1 MPANMGEVLRKLG
14 WLCPSSERCVMR
26 LPEGSSEPED
36 GVNRPALRC
45 SRELAVRR
53 ANRRSSR
60 WSLAM
65 YICLSLSGMLRL
77 RAPPPDDAVPGLEP
91 AVPGLEPAWE
101 LGLEPAAPGEFA
113 RRPNE
118 RMAWS
123 RRTRIPSRT
132 GMVPK
137 QMDRGVCRRATC
149 ASSAPAAHQHSE
161 RNCDG
166 RGQTTRGWMDPPL
179 CAGSLSNGP
188 TPIGRYTR
196 QGSNHKREGRRSKQ
210 RRGRTVHTN
219 T

>member
-1 MPANMGEVLRKLG
+1 
-14 WLCPSSERCVMR
+14 MR

-123 RRTRIPSRT
+123 RRTMIPSRT

-137 QMDRGVCRRATC
+137 QRWTEA
-149 ASSAPAAHQHSE
+149 
-161 RNCDG
+161 
-166 RGQTTRGWMDPPL
+166 
-179 CAGSLSNGP
+179 
-188 TPIGRYTR
+188 
-196 QGSNHKREGRRSKQ
+196 
-210 RRGRTVHTN
+210 
-219 T
+219 